1 LQGRTEAAKAS
12 LVRLRGSKCQVE
24 EYIQSIQESLVKKR
38 IKENE
43 ISQNND
49 SEEEEVKKKQSYGES
64 FGRNWE
70 KICTIFD
77 DRCQFHQ
84 QITSNFFISKFF

>member
-1 LQGRTEAAKAS
+1 LKGRIEAAKAS

-49 SEEEEVKKKQSYGES
+49 SDGEEEKDAKLWRKLWKKLGKNLHHFRRQVSISPTNYE
-64 FGRNWE
+64 
-70 KICTIFD
+70 
-77 DRCQFHQ
+77 QLFH
-84 QITSNFFISKFF
+84 